1 MRERKNMSKVKIT
14 WKAFG
19 DKPEIGRFISSVE
32 FETEFKVEESD
43 VNKFLEVVYHNTN
56 TYSGNLWQIIEPKL
70 SATRTHTSISI
81 GDEIEIDGQV
91 YICADFGFEKIED
104 VEIKRFS
111 DDSIFR
117 VIKKDK
123 VDN

>member
-1 MRERKNMSKVKIT
+1 VSKVKVT

-19 DKPEIGRFISSVE
+19 NKPEINRYISFVE
-32 FETEFKVEESD
+32 FETEFKIDESNVD
-43 VNKFLEVVYHNTN
+43 KFLEVIYHNTN

-70 SATRTHTSISI
+70 SAFRTHTSISV

-104 VEIKRFS
+104 VEIKYFGES
-111 DDSIFR
+111 VFR
-117 VIKKDK
+117 VSKKES
-123 VDN
+123 VS

>member
-1 MRERKNMSKVKIT
+1 MSKVKVT

-19 DKPEIGRFISSVE
+19 NKPEINRYISFVE
-32 FETEFKVEESD
+32 FETEFKIDESNVD
-43 VNKFLEVVYHNTN
+43 KFLEVIYHNTN

-70 SATRTHTSISI
+70 SAFRTHTSISV

-104 VEIKRFS
+104 VEIKYFGES
-111 DDSIFR
+111 VFR
-117 VIKKDK
+117 VSKKES
-123 VDN
+123 VS

>member
-19 DKPEIGRFISSVE
+19 DKPEAGKFVSSVE

-104 VEIKRFS
+104 VEIKKFGDVVFS
-111 DDSIFR
+111 VSS
-117 VIKKDK
+117 KK
-123 VDN
+123 VSA

>member
-1 MRERKNMSKVKIT
+1 MSKVKIT

-19 DKPEIGRFISSVE
+19 NKPEINRYISFVE
-32 FETEFKVEESD
+32 FETEFKIEESNLD
-43 VNKFLEVVYHNTN
+43 KFLEVVYHNTN

-70 SATRTHTSISI
+70 SAFRTHTSISV

-104 VEIKRFS
+104 VEIKKFGDAVFS
-111 DDSIFR
+111 
-117 VIKKDK
+117 VEK
-123 VDN
+123 VSA